1 MKERAKKILDFIIKN
16 NNVTSQ
22 ELQEKFNVSKR
33 TIYYDILAINKQLG
47 KSGNI
52 KNVKHKFI
60 FEGNLCDARKI
71 ISAEEDKF
79 LDSDYRKTFILNKI
93 LLGEKISIEKLTN
106 EMLLSKNTVVQTIT
120 DVKKYLQTMGLRLE
134 YKGKYKIIGDEY
146 VIRELFLII
155 VQEIVLEI
163 NSISKEV
170 SSFDTKGHIKLTD
183 YSLLNLTKFVE
194 FLNKRIRDGKTLYSY
209 KYLNEAK
216 KISYFS
222 NCKELLCEE
231 ANENEQAYIC
241 TYISSL
247 PSLNSEVKEDVVEEY
262 VDKLIDKFEVN
273 TAIKLESKHEF
284 KKNILRHLH
293 SSYNRIRFK
302 FPIRNPMLDETKY
315 KHESLYK
322 IIKSII
328 ENEEEF
334 PVFEGIREEEI
345 GFIAAYFGG
354 YLRGSRDNGL
364 RRNKVLLVCPNGL
377 MVSKSLEIQ
386 LYKYIPTIEI
396 VGIVSIKQLKEVNV
410 YYDYIITTIDI
421 QNVNNVIVVNPLLT
435 SSDVQLLMNKLIS
448 VKENEKYFNLE
459 LIIQAIRKNGV
470 INNEEALK
478 VDLLNIIHKIDEGEM
493 YQPMLK
499 ELINAERV
507 NIIKSVRD
515 WKEAIKIASKPLLE
529 DNSIEELYIEN
540 MIKSVEKYGP
550 YIVLADR
557 FALPHASS
565 KEGVN
570 KLAMSL
576 LIVEDEVDLL
586 GKPVNI
592 FMVLAAVD
600 NTTHIR
606 ALASLSEMM
615 YEEENVKLIINGDK
629 SSILELINKQ
639 NKEE

>member
-33 TIYYDILAINKQLG
+33 TIYYDILAINEQLG

-71 ISAEEDKF
+71 ISTEEDKF

-155 VQEIVLEI
+155 VQENILEI
-163 NSISKEV
+163 NSISEEV

-273 TAIKLESKHEF
+273 TAIKLDSKHEF

-478 VDLLNIIHKIDEGEM
+478 ADLLNIIHKIDEGEM

-639 NKEE
+639 N

>member
-33 TIYYDILAINKQLG
+33 TIYYDILAINEQLG

-155 VQEIVLEI
+155 VQENVLEI

-435 SSDVQLLMNKLIS
+435 SSDVQLLTNKLIS

-459 LIIQAIRKNGV
+459 LIIQAIKKNGV

-478 VDLLNIIHKIDEGEM
+478 ADLLNIIHKIDEGEM

-540 MIKSVEKYGP
+540 MIRSVEKYGP

-639 NKEE
+639 N

>member
-16 NNVTSQ
+16 NNVRSQ

-33 TIYYDILAINKQLG
+33 TIYYDILAINEQLG

-155 VQEIVLEI
+155 VQENVLEI

-170 SSFDTKGHIKLTD
+170 SGFDTKGHIKLTD

-435 SSDVQLLMNKLIS
+435 SSDVQLLTNKLIS

-478 VDLLNIIHKIDEGEM
+478 ADLLNIIHKIDEGEM

-540 MIKSVEKYGP
+540 MIRSVEKYGP

-639 NKEE
+639 N

>member
-155 VQEIVLEI
+155 VQENVLEI

-435 SSDVQLLMNKLIS
+435 SSDVQLLTNKLIS

-478 VDLLNIIHKIDEGEM
+478 ADLLNIIHKIDEGEM

-540 MIKSVEKYGP
+540 MIRSVEKYGP

-639 NKEE
+639 N

>member
-71 ISAEEDKF
+71 ISTEEDKF

-155 VQEIVLEI
+155 VQENVLEI
-163 NSISKEV
+163 NSISEEV

-478 VDLLNIIHKIDEGEM
+478 ADLLNIIHKIDEGEM

-507 NIIKSVRD
+507 NIIKNVRD

-629 SSILELINKQ
+629 SSIIELINKQ
-639 NKEE
+639 N

>member
-155 VQEIVLEI
+155 VQENVLEI

-170 SSFDTKGHIKLTD
+170 SGFDTKGHIKLTD

-435 SSDVQLLMNKLIS
+435 SSDVQLLTNKLIS

-478 VDLLNIIHKIDEGEM
+478 ADLLNIIHKIDEGEM

-639 NKEE
+639 N

>member
-33 TIYYDILAINKQLG
+33 TIYYDILAINKQIG

-71 ISAEEDKF
+71 ISTEEDKF

-155 VQEIVLEI
+155 VQENVLEI

-170 SSFDTKGHIKLTD
+170 SSFDTKGRIKLTD

-478 VDLLNIIHKIDEGEM
+478 ADLLNIIHNIDEGEM

-639 NKEE
+639 N

>member
-1 MKERAKKILDFIIKN
+1 M
-16 NNVTSQ
+16 
-22 ELQEKFNVSKR
+22 
-33 TIYYDILAINKQLG
+33 
-47 KSGNI
+47 
-52 KNVKHKFI
+52 
-60 FEGNLCDARKI
+60 
-71 ISAEEDKF
+71 
-79 LDSDYRKTFILNKI
+79 
-93 LLGEKISIEKLTN
+93 
-106 EMLLSKNTVVQTIT
+106 
-120 DVKKYLQTMGLRLE
+120 
-134 YKGKYKIIGDEY
+134 
-146 VIRELFLII
+146 
-155 VQEIVLEI
+155 
-163 NSISKEV
+163 
-170 SSFDTKGHIKLTD
+170 
-183 YSLLNLTKFVE
+183 E

-478 VDLLNIIHKIDEGEM
+478 ADLLNIIHKIDEGEM

-507 NIIKSVRD
+507 NIIKM
-515 WKEAIKIASKPLLE
+515 LE
-529 DNSIEELYIEN
+529 I
-540 MIKSVEKYGP
+540 
-550 YIVLADR
+550 
-557 FALPHASS
+557 
-565 KEGVN
+565 
-570 KLAMSL
+570 
-576 LIVEDEVDLL
+576 
-586 GKPVNI
+586 GK
-592 FMVLAAVD
+592 
-600 NTTHIR
+600 
-606 ALASLSEMM
+606 
-615 YEEENVKLIINGDK
+615 
-629 SSILELINKQ
+629 KQ
-639 NKEE
+639 

>member
-33 TIYYDILAINKQLG
+33 TIYYDILAINEQLG

-71 ISAEEDKF
+71 ISTEEDKF

-155 VQEIVLEI
+155 VQENVLEI
-163 NSISKEV
+163 NSISEEV

-421 QNVNNVIVVNPLLT
+421 HNVNNVIVVNPLLT

-478 VDLLNIIHKIDEGEM
+478 ADLLNIIHKIDEGEM

-507 NIIKSVRD
+507 NIIKNVRD

-639 NKEE
+639 N

>member
-1 MKERAKKILDFIIKN
+1 
-16 NNVTSQ
+16 
-22 ELQEKFNVSKR
+22 
-33 TIYYDILAINKQLG
+33 
-47 KSGNI
+47 
-52 KNVKHKFI
+52 I

-71 ISAEEDKF
+71 ISTEEDKF

-155 VQEIVLEI
+155 VQENVLEI

-478 VDLLNIIHKIDEGEM
+478 ADLLNIIHKIDEGEM

-639 NKEE
+639 N

>member
-1 MKERAKKILDFIIKN
+1 M
-16 NNVTSQ
+16 
-22 ELQEKFNVSKR
+22 
-33 TIYYDILAINKQLG
+33 
-47 KSGNI
+47 
-52 KNVKHKFI
+52 
-60 FEGNLCDARKI
+60 
-71 ISAEEDKF
+71 
-79 LDSDYRKTFILNKI
+79 

-155 VQEIVLEI
+155 VQENVLEI
-163 NSISKEV
+163 NSISEEV

-478 VDLLNIIHKIDEGEM
+478 ADLLNIIHKIDEGEM

-507 NIIKSVRD
+507 NIIKNVRD

-629 SSILELINKQ
+629 SSIIELINKQ
-639 NKEE
+639 N

>member
-33 TIYYDILAINKQLG
+33 TIYYDILAINEQLG

-71 ISAEEDKF
+71 ISTEEDKF

-155 VQEIVLEI
+155 VQENVLEI
-163 NSISKEV
+163 NSISEEV

-216 KISYFS
+216 KVSYFS

-478 VDLLNIIHKIDEGEM
+478 ADLLNIIHKIDEGEM

-507 NIIKSVRD
+507 NIIKNVRD

-639 NKEE
+639 N

>member
-33 TIYYDILAINKQLG
+33 TIYYDILAINEQLG

-71 ISAEEDKF
+71 ISTEEDKF

-120 DVKKYLQTMGLRLE
+120 DVKKYLQTMGLRLD

-155 VQEIVLEI
+155 VQENVLEI
-163 NSISKEV
+163 NSISEEV

-586 GKPVNI
+586 GKLVNI

-629 SSILELINKQ
+629 SSIIELINKQ
-639 NKEE
+639 N

>member
-71 ISAEEDKF
+71 ISTEEDKF

-155 VQEIVLEI
+155 VQENVLEI
-163 NSISKEV
+163 NSISEEV

-421 QNVNNVIVVNPLLT
+421 QNVNNIIVVNPLLT

-478 VDLLNIIHKIDEGEM
+478 ADLLNIIHKIDEGEM

-507 NIIKSVRD
+507 NIIKNVRD

-639 NKEE
+639 N

>member
-71 ISAEEDKF
+71 ISTEEDKF
-79 LDSDYRKTFILNKI
+79 LDSDCRKTFILNKI

-155 VQEIVLEI
+155 VQENVLEI
-163 NSISKEV
+163 NSISEEV

-478 VDLLNIIHKIDEGEM
+478 ADLLNIIHKIDEGEM

-629 SSILELINKQ
+629 SSIIELINKQ
-639 NKEE
+639 N

>member
-33 TIYYDILAINKQLG
+33 TIYYDILAINEQLG

-71 ISAEEDKF
+71 ISTEEDKF

-155 VQEIVLEI
+155 VQENVLEI
-163 NSISKEV
+163 NSISEEV

-222 NCKELLCEE
+222 NCRELLCEE

-478 VDLLNIIHKIDEGEM
+478 ADLLNIIHKIDEGEM

-507 NIIKSVRD
+507 NIIKNVRD

-639 NKEE
+639 N

>member
-1 MKERAKKILDFIIKN
+1 MKERAKKILNFIIKN
-16 NNVTSQ
+16 KNGASQ

-33 TIYYDILAINKQLG
+33 TIYYDILAINEQLG

-71 ISAEEDKF
+71 ISTEEDKF

-155 VQEIVLEI
+155 VQENILEI
-163 NSISKEV
+163 NSISEEV

-478 VDLLNIIHKIDEGEM
+478 ADLLNIIHKIDEGEM

-639 NKEE
+639 N

>member
-33 TIYYDILAINKQLG
+33 TIYYDILAINEQLG

-71 ISAEEDKF
+71 ISTEEDKF

-120 DVKKYLQTMGLRLE
+120 EVKKYLQTMGLRLE

-155 VQEIVLEI
+155 VQENVLEI
-163 NSISKEV
+163 NSISEEV

-241 TYISSL
+241 AYISSL
-247 PSLNSEVKEDVVEEY
+247 PSLNNEVKEDVVEEY
-262 VDKLIDKFEVN
+262 IDKLIDKFEVN

-478 VDLLNIIHKIDEGEM
+478 ADLLNIIHKIDEGEM

-507 NIIKSVRD
+507 NIIKNVRD

-639 NKEE
+639 N

>member
-1 MKERAKKILDFIIKN
+1 
-16 NNVTSQ
+16 
-22 ELQEKFNVSKR
+22 
-33 TIYYDILAINKQLG
+33 
-47 KSGNI
+47 
-52 KNVKHKFI
+52 
-60 FEGNLCDARKI
+60 
-71 ISAEEDKF
+71 

-155 VQEIVLEI
+155 VQENILEI
-163 NSISKEV
+163 NSISEEV

-478 VDLLNIIHKIDEGEM
+478 ADLLNIIHKIDEGEM

-639 NKEE
+639 N

>member
-33 TIYYDILAINKQLG
+33 TIYYDILAINEQLG

-155 VQEIVLEI
+155 VQENVLEI

-435 SSDVQLLMNKLIS
+435 SSDVQLLTNKLIS

-478 VDLLNIIHKIDEGEM
+478 ADLLNIIHKIDEGEM

-639 NKEE
+639 N

>member
-33 TIYYDILAINKQLG
+33 TIYYDILAINEQLG

-71 ISAEEDKF
+71 ISTEEDKF

-155 VQEIVLEI
+155 VQENVLEI

-194 FLNKRIRDGKTLYSY
+194 FLNKRIKDGKTLYSY

-478 VDLLNIIHKIDEGEM
+478 ADLLNIIHKIDEGEM

-639 NKEE
+639 N

>member
-1 MKERAKKILDFIIKN
+1 
-16 NNVTSQ
+16 
-22 ELQEKFNVSKR
+22 
-33 TIYYDILAINKQLG
+33 
-47 KSGNI
+47 
-52 KNVKHKFI
+52 
-60 FEGNLCDARKI
+60 
-71 ISAEEDKF
+71 
-79 LDSDYRKTFILNKI
+79 
-93 LLGEKISIEKLTN
+93 KISIEKLTN

-155 VQEIVLEI
+155 VQENVLEI
-163 NSISKEV
+163 NSISEEV

-478 VDLLNIIHKIDEGEM
+478 ADLLNIIHKIDEGEM

-507 NIIKSVRD
+507 NIIKNVRD

-639 NKEE
+639 N

>member
-33 TIYYDILAINKQLG
+33 TIYYDILAINEQLG

-71 ISAEEDKF
+71 ISTEEDKF

-120 DVKKYLQTMGLRLE
+120 EVKKYLQTMGLRLE

-155 VQEIVLEI
+155 VQENVLEI
-163 NSISKEV
+163 NSISEEV

-247 PSLNSEVKEDVVEEY
+247 PSLNNEVKEDVVEEY
-262 VDKLIDKFEVN
+262 IDKLIDKFEVN

-334 PVFEGIREEEI
+334 PVFEGIGEEEI

-478 VDLLNIIHKIDEGEM
+478 ADLLNIIHKIDEGEM

-507 NIIKSVRD
+507 NIIKNVRD

-639 NKEE
+639 N

>member
-22 ELQEKFNVSKR
+22 ELQERFNVSKR
-33 TIYYDILAINKQLG
+33 TIYYDILAINEQLG

-71 ISAEEDKF
+71 ISTEEDKF

-155 VQEIVLEI
+155 VQENVLEI

-478 VDLLNIIHKIDEGEM
+478 ADLLNIIHKIDEGEM

-639 NKEE
+639 N

>member
-33 TIYYDILAINKQLG
+33 TIYYDILAINEQLG

-146 VIRELFLII
+146 VVRELFLII
-155 VQEIVLEI
+155 VQENVLEI

-435 SSDVQLLMNKLIS
+435 SSDVQLLTNKLIS

-639 NKEE
+639 N

>member
-33 TIYYDILAINKQLG
+33 TIYYDILAINEQLG

-71 ISAEEDKF
+71 ISTEEDKF

-155 VQEIVLEI
+155 VQENVLEI
-163 NSISKEV
+163 NSISEEV

-478 VDLLNIIHKIDEGEM
+478 ADLLNIIHKIDEGEM

-639 NKEE
+639 N

>member
-16 NNVTSQ
+16 NIVTSQ

-71 ISAEEDKF
+71 ISTEEDKF

-155 VQEIVLEI
+155 VQENVLEI
-163 NSISKEV
+163 NSISEEV

-478 VDLLNIIHKIDEGEM
+478 ADLLNIIHKIDEGEM

-507 NIIKSVRD
+507 NIIKNVRD

-639 NKEE
+639 N

>member
-33 TIYYDILAINKQLG
+33 TIYYDILAINEQLG

-71 ISAEEDKF
+71 ISTEEDKF

-155 VQEIVLEI
+155 VQENVLEI
-163 NSISKEV
+163 NSISEEV
-170 SSFDTKGHIKLTD
+170 SSFNTKGHIKLTD

-478 VDLLNIIHKIDEGEM
+478 ADLLNIIHKIDEGEM

-507 NIIKSVRD
+507 NIIKNVRD

-629 SSILELINKQ
+629 SSIIELINKQ
-639 NKEE
+639 N

>member
-33 TIYYDILAINKQLG
+33 TIYYDILAINEQLG

-71 ISAEEDKF
+71 ISTEEDKF

-155 VQEIVLEI
+155 VQENVLEI
-163 NSISKEV
+163 NSISEEV

-273 TAIKLESKHEF
+273 TAIKLESKHKF

-478 VDLLNIIHKIDEGEM
+478 ADLLNIIHKIDEGEM

-507 NIIKSVRD
+507 NIIKNVRD

-639 NKEE
+639 N

>member
-33 TIYYDILAINKQLG
+33 TIYYDILAINEQLG

-71 ISAEEDKF
+71 ISTEEDKF

-155 VQEIVLEI
+155 VQENVLEI
-163 NSISKEV
+163 NSISEEV

-231 ANENEQAYIC
+231 ANENEKAYIC

-478 VDLLNIIHKIDEGEM
+478 ADLLNIIHKIDEGEM

-507 NIIKSVRD
+507 NIIKNVRD

-639 NKEE
+639 N

>member
-1 MKERAKKILDFIIKN
+1 
-16 NNVTSQ
+16 
-22 ELQEKFNVSKR
+22 
-33 TIYYDILAINKQLG
+33 
-47 KSGNI
+47 
-52 KNVKHKFI
+52 
-60 FEGNLCDARKI
+60 
-71 ISAEEDKF
+71 F

-155 VQEIVLEI
+155 VQENILEI
-163 NSISKEV
+163 NSISEEV

-478 VDLLNIIHKIDEGEM
+478 ADLLNIIHKIDEGEM

-639 NKEE
+639 N

>member
-1 MKERAKKILDFIIKN
+1 MLDFIIKN

-33 TIYYDILAINKQLG
+33 TIYYDILAINEQLG

-71 ISAEEDKF
+71 ISTEEDKF

-155 VQEIVLEI
+155 VQENILEI
-163 NSISKEV
+163 NSISEEV

-478 VDLLNIIHKIDEGEM
+478 ADLLNIIHKIDEGEM

-639 NKEE
+639 N

>member
-1 MKERAKKILDFIIKN
+1 
-16 NNVTSQ
+16 
-22 ELQEKFNVSKR
+22 
-33 TIYYDILAINKQLG
+33 
-47 KSGNI
+47 
-52 KNVKHKFI
+52 
-60 FEGNLCDARKI
+60 
-71 ISAEEDKF
+71 
-79 LDSDYRKTFILNKI
+79 FILNKI

-155 VQEIVLEI
+155 VQENVLEI
-163 NSISKEV
+163 NSISEEV

-478 VDLLNIIHKIDEGEM
+478 ADLLNIIHKIDEGEM

-507 NIIKSVRD
+507 NIIKNVRD

-629 SSILELINKQ
+629 SSIIELINKQ
-639 NKEE
+639 N

>member
-33 TIYYDILAINKQLG
+33 TIYYDILAINEQLG

-71 ISAEEDKF
+71 ISTEEDKF

-155 VQEIVLEI
+155 VQENVLEI
-163 NSISKEV
+163 NSISEEV

-334 PVFEGIREEEI
+334 PVFEGIREEI

-478 VDLLNIIHKIDEGEM
+478 ADLLNIIHKIDEGEM

-507 NIIKSVRD
+507 NIIKNVRD

-629 SSILELINKQ
+629 SSIIELINKQ
-639 NKEE
+639 N

>member
-22 ELQEKFNVSKR
+22 ELQEKFNISKR
-33 TIYYDILAINKQLG
+33 TVYYDILSINEELG
-47 KSGNI
+47 KRGNI
-52 KNVKHKFI
+52 KNIKHKFI
-60 FEGNLCDARKI
+60 FEGNLGNVRKI

-79 LDSDYRKTFILNKI
+79 LDSEYRKTFILNKI
-93 LLGEKISIEKLTN
+93 LHDEKISIEKLTN

-120 DVKKYLQTMGLRLE
+120 DIKKYLQTMGLKLE
-134 YKGKYKIIGDEY
+134 YKGKYKVIGDEY
-146 VIRELFLII
+146 VIRELFLLLT
-155 VQEIVLEI
+155 QENVLEI
-163 NSISKEV
+163 NSTSKEV
-170 SSFDTKGHIKLTD
+170 TDFDTKGCINLTD
-183 YSLLNLTKFVE
+183 YSLLNLTKFTE

-216 KISYFS
+216 KISYFN

-231 ANENEQAYIC
+231 ANENEQAYVC
-241 TYISSL
+241 AYVSSL
-247 PSLNSEVKEDVVEEY
+247 PSLNSEVKEDIVEEY
-262 VDKLIDKFEVN
+262 VDKLIDKFEIN
-273 TAIKLESKHEF
+273 TAIKLESKYEF

-302 FPIRNPMLDETKY
+302 FPISNPMLDETKY
-315 KHESLYK
+315 KHKSLYK

-364 RRNKVLLVCPNGL
+364 RKNKVLLVCPNGL

-396 VGIVSIKQLKEVNV
+396 VGIVSIKQLKEVNI

-421 QNVNNVIVVNPLLT
+421 QNVSNVIVVNPLLT
-435 SSDVQLLMNKLIS
+435 TSDIQLLMNKLIS

-470 INNEEALK
+470 INNEESLK
-478 VDLLNIIHKIDEGEM
+478 ADLLNIIHKIDEGEM

-499 ELINAERV
+499 ELINEDRV
-507 NIIKSVRD
+507 NIIRSVKD
-515 WKEAIKIASKPLLE
+515 WKEAIKMASKPLLE

-576 LIVEDEVDLL
+576 LIVKDEVDLL

-592 FMVLAAVD
+592 FMVLAAID

-615 YEEENVKLIINGDK
+615 YEEENIKLIINGDK

-639 NKEE
+639 N

>member
-22 ELQEKFNVSKR
+22 ELQERFNVSKR
-33 TIYYDILAINKQLG
+33 TIYYDILAINEQLG

-71 ISAEEDKF
+71 ISTEEDKF

-155 VQEIVLEI
+155 VQENVLEI

-396 VGIVSIKQLKEVNV
+396 VGIVPIKQLKEVNV

-478 VDLLNIIHKIDEGEM
+478 ADLLNIIHKIDEGEM

-639 NKEE
+639 N

>member
-33 TIYYDILAINKQLG
+33 TIYYDILAINEQLG

-71 ISAEEDKF
+71 ISTEEDKF

-155 VQEIVLEI
+155 VQENVLEI
-163 NSISKEV
+163 NSISEEV

-478 VDLLNIIHKIDEGEM
+478 ADLLNIIYKIDEGEM

-507 NIIKSVRD
+507 NIIKNVRD

-639 NKEE
+639 N

>member
-33 TIYYDILAINKQLG
+33 TIYYDILAINEQLG

-71 ISAEEDKF
+71 ISTEEDKF

-155 VQEIVLEI
+155 VQENVLEI
-163 NSISKEV
+163 NSISEEV

-410 YYDYIITTIDI
+410 YYDYIFTTIDI

-478 VDLLNIIHKIDEGEM
+478 ANLLNIIHKIDEGEM

-507 NIIKSVRD
+507 NIIKNVRD

-639 NKEE
+639 N